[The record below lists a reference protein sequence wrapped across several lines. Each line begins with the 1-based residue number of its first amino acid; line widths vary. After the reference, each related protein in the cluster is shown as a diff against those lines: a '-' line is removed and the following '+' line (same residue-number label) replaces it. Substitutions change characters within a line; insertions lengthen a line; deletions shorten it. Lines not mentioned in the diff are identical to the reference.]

1 MTNSVRKEAP
11 LRSAFDRLRLRTA
24 VVLVMGLAALAGC
37 SSSGESA
44 QGLPG
49 VAVSPGIDVVA
60 TEMAYDPS
68 NIVVEAGEVPVRMVN
83 EGTVIHDLRIE
94 GLPFLLEAEPG
105 ATETATVDLEPGTY
119 QFYCSIPGHREAG
132 MEGVLEVR

>member
-1 MTNSVRKEAP
+1 M
-11 LRSAFDRLRLRTA
+11 
-24 VVLVMGLAALAGC
+24 VLVALTGC

-60 TEMAYDPS
+60 TEMSYDPS
-68 NIVVEAGEVPVRMVN
+68 SIVVDAGEVPVRIVN
-83 EGTVIHDLRIE
+83 EGTVVHDLRIE
-94 GLPFLLEAEPG
+94 GLPFLLEAQPG
-105 ATETATVDLEPGTY
+105 ATETSVVDLEPGTY
-119 QFYCSIPGHREAG
+119 EFYCSIPGHREAG

>member
-1 MTNSVRKEAP
+1 MRTPHRLAVP
-11 LRSAFDRLRLRTA
+11 LVA
-24 VVLVMGLAALAGC
+24 VVLGLAAGSGC
-37 SSSGESA
+37 SSSSSQDA

-49 VAVSPGIDVVA
+49 GAVSPGIDVVA
-60 TEMAYDPS
+60 TEMAYDPDS
-68 NIVVEAGEVPVRMVN
+68 IAVAAGDVPVRMVN

-94 GLPFLLEAEPG
+94 GVPFLVEAEPG
-105 ATETATVDLEPGTY
+105 ETETATVQLEPGTY

>member
-1 MTNSVRKEAP
+1 M
-11 LRSAFDRLRLRTA
+11 
-24 VVLVMGLAALAGC
+24 
-37 SSSGESA
+37 
-44 QGLPG
+44 
-49 VAVSPGIDVVA
+49 AVSPGIDVVA

-68 NIVVEAGEVPVRMVN
+68 SIVVEAGEVPVRIVN

-105 ATETATVDLEPGTY
+105 ATETSTVDLEPGTY